1 MYRLSGD
8 RSIVTPHARTLV
20 IKASKAEL
28 YYVLPGFA
36 TLTESFQALGA
47 GADGLRA
54 FPAEAASPFV
64 LKVLRVVLLGKTLMF
79 PLGGI
84 TPDQIGG
91 HCVAGAYGFGFGS
104 NLYKIGKRLGE
115 NEAVAILFVRVITEF
130 KVLFHSDVNEL
141 AIHENY

>member
-36 TLTESFQALGA
+36 TLTETFQAL

-54 FPAEAASPFV
+54 FLAEVA
-64 LKVLRVVLLGKTLMF
+64 F
-79 PLGGI
+79 PL
-84 TPDQIGG
+84 
-91 HCVAGAYGFGFGS
+91 C
-104 NLYKIGKRLGE
+104 
-115 NEAVAILFVRVITEF
+115 
-130 KVLFHSDVNEL
+130 
-141 AIHENY
+141 